1 MRKVKS
7 IYSRTFDST
16 CKNWEDHREYN
27 RVYLKAAEQYFNM
40 ILKARGYVFLRDIYE
55 YLGLPVTKREL
66 FVGWYYDL
74 DNPSGDNY
82 IDFDLPKANK
92 GKNANITIDFNVD
105 GDITNRFKD

>member
-40 ILKARGYVFLRDIYE
+40 ILKARGYVFYGIFMN
-55 YLGLPVTKREL
+55 T
-66 FVGWYYDL
+66 
-74 DNPSGDNY
+74 
-82 IDFDLPKANK
+82 
-92 GKNANITIDFNVD
+92 
-105 GDITNRFKD
+105 

>member
-1 MRKVKS
+1 MNYYGYTNYGNASSPLGVRPVYKLFYFFNLFSQPIKLS
-7 IYSRTFDST
+7 CCIYLFR
-16 CKNWEDHREYN
+16 NIR
-27 RVYLKAAEQYFNM
+27 
-40 ILKARGYVFLRDIYE
+40 
-55 YLGLPVTKREL
+55 TKREL

-82 IDFDLPKANK
+82 IDFDLPKTNE